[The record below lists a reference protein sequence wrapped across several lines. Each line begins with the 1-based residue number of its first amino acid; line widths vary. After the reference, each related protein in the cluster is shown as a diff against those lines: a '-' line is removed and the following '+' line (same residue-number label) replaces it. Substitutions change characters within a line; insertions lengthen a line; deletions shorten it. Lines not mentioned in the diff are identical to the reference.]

1 MLLRKL
7 KPTVDGTESSLRST
21 DAKSKPRS
29 HSCIIIGAG
38 LAGLA
43 AAHYLSRRHWS
54 VTVLEAQDRVGGRV
68 FSHRFPGSPLVCE
81 LGGEWI
87 GNNHGTIRRLC
98 KTLNLKLIP
107 HQYEFSFW
115 NGSPRK
121 GKIYRP
127 GAWPFSAGA
136 KERFDRFAREFK
148 RYGKARQQ
156 KLDLLDWW
164 THLKI
169 NLGFSEAELLL
180 RDLMDSTDFGETI
193 RMTSAYSAA
202 SEYISSDPSDEMDF
216 KVKGGNDCLVNALVA
231 DIREHGGDVQA
242 GAGVLE
248 VRQTRREVQIKIAGR
263 RELLRAERCICAV
276 PASALN
282 SILWHPKLPTE
293 QSQAAEQLQYARI
306 VKTAVLYNTRFWGGS
321 PRAGFSTFTSR
332 VSDFC
337 FDSTMR
343 QPGNE
348 GILCSYAVGD
358 KADDVAEEPDSK
370 AVMNWLTDDMIAV
383 TAPKNPQR
391 IKPLAMV
398 SQPWQ
403 HTQPLGGAYA
413 FYRPGQWFSVRPAL
427 QAPHGHVRFAGEHIA
442 DWQGFMEGAVITG
455 FEAARKL

>member
-1 MLLRKL
+1 M
-7 KPTVDGTESSLRST
+7 ESSLRST
-21 DAKSKPRS
+21 DAKSKRR
-29 HSCIIIGAG
+29 SCIIIGAG

-43 AAHYLSRRHWS
+43 AAHYLVRRRWS
-54 VTVLEAQDRVGGRV
+54 VTVLEARDRAGGRV

-98 KTLNLKLIP
+98 KTLNLELIP
-107 HQYEFSFW
+107 HQYAFSFW
-115 NGSPRK
+115 TGSPQAVK
-121 GKIYRP
+121 VYRP
-127 GAWPFSAGA
+127 GAWPFSAAA
-136 KERFDRFAREFK
+136 KERFDRFAKEFK
-148 RYGKARQQ
+148 HYGKARQR

-169 NLGFSEAELLL
+169 NLGFTEAELLV

-202 SEYISSDPSDEMDF
+202 SEYILSDPTDEMDF

-231 DIREHGGDVQA
+231 DIRANGGDVQP
-242 GAGVLE
+242 GAQVVE
-248 VRQTRREVQIKIAGR
+248 VRQSRREAQVKIAGT
-263 RELLRAERCICAV
+263 RELLRADKCICAV
-276 PASALN
+276 PAHALN
-282 SILWHPKLPTE
+282 GIEWRPRLPAE

-321 PRAGFSTFTSR
+321 PRAGFSTFTTR

-343 QPGNE
+343 QPGDE

-358 KADDVAEEPDSK
+358 KADDVAAEPDPK

-383 TAPKNPQR
+383 AAPKNPQS
-391 IKPLAMV
+391 IKPLAMI
-398 SQPWQ
+398 SQIWQ
-403 HTQPLGGAYA
+403 RAEPLGGAYA
-413 FYRPGQWFSVRPAL
+413 FYRPGQWFSVRPRL
-427 QAPHGHVRFAGEHIA
+427 QAPHEHVHFAGEHLA

-455 FEAARKL
+455 FAAARKL